1 METGTLALS
10 LTAVF
15 TRSRIMHGSSCFS
28 VNTAWANEWIRG
40 EAAGQ
45 WEWRRLGVDSL
56 VNAQEDSPRSR
67 SQTGE
72 SMSKWEGV
80 SLLPKGKGMLNGSS
94 CFMLLSEN
102 RSLPPLQLKNI
113 PSLLFNETWRP
124 VCVSFSQ
131 QYDLLKNWNHGL
143 TTEFLS
149 IFMCFTTSGLLGSHF
164 LGSSLG

>member
-1 METGTLALS
+1 
-10 LTAVF
+10 
-15 TRSRIMHGSSCFS
+15 MHESSCFS

-72 SMSKWEGV
+72 SRYNWVGVLRVGSVFKKVGSKGR
-80 SLLPKGKGMLNGSS
+80 GMLHGSS

-149 IFMCFTTSGLLGSHF
+149 IFLCFTTSGLLGSHF